1 MRAAWFLVQGWSN
14 FQVIVNEFCCPT
26 ELLVPI
32 WGQWKQQL
40 VIHNYCQSQIS
51 FPAAPGVHFC
61 PSNNTEGIPEA
72 WSPTLLTIQS
82 ERWFWSSRRYIQ
94 TTNIYEWKSVAAFI
108 FYWMSVFRDHPK
120 PYNQAAFGSVLLFY
134 DAYKI
139 HIWSKCTAP
148 NSTTF

>member
-1 MRAAWFLVQGWSN
+1 MRVAWFLVQGWSN
-14 FQVIVNEFCCPT
+14 FRVIVNEFCCPT

-51 FPAAPGVHFC
+51 FPGAPGVHFC

-82 ERWFWSSRRYIQ
+82 ERWFWSSRRYIR
-94 TTNIYEWKSVAAFI
+94 TTNIYEWKSVVAFI
-108 FYWMSVFRDHPK
+108 SSVRSSYSHPDLLLIHHPPHPTFSDHTGP
-120 PYNQAAFGSVLLFY
+120 QHWTFTFWAT
-134 DAYKI
+134 
-139 HIWSKCTAP
+139 TAI
-148 NSTTF
+148 